1 MEVFEMQAKVY
12 RFSFLSLLVVVV
24 LGMVVASC
32 AQAPEQEMSTE
43 PLQSE
48 PITSEHTAEPMPE
61 TGSTPTSTPEADPRN
76 QLGASVWGAVFDDGT
91 ETWYQYDN
99 DQAISEVRDG
109 KLVLTAKKGN
119 SFDSWTMSY
128 PEMSDFYLEVLFTI
142 GDSCEGKDRYGIFF
156 RAPDNTQGYLYNV
169 ACDGSYQLRLW
180 DGEQF
185 TDLINW
191 TVDPH
196 IAKGTDVSQRL
207 GVWAEGDQMV
217 LYVNGFQVGE
227 VRDSTYSQGTFG
239 VNIAGAQTAGFT
251 VDVVEAKIWD
261 LP

>member
-1 MEVFEMQAKVY
+1 MKAKVLRY
-12 RFSFLSLLVVVV
+12 IFLWSILI
-24 LGMVVASC
+24 LGLVVASC
-32 AQAPEQEMSTE
+32 AQATEQEMTTE
-43 PLQSE
+43 PLQPE
-48 PITSEHTAEPMPE
+48 QATSADTAEPLPE
-61 TGSTPTSTPEADPRN
+61 IGGTPTSTPEADPRN
-76 QLGASVWGAVFDDGT
+76 QLGASVWGAVFDDDT

-99 DQAISEVRDG
+99 DQASSEVRDG
-109 KLVLTAKKGN
+109 KLVLTAKKSN

-185 TDLINW
+185 TELINW
-191 TVDPH
+191 TVDSH
-196 IAKGTDVSQRL
+196 IAKGADVDQRL
-207 GVWAEGDQMV
+207 GVWAEGDQMA

-227 VRDSTYSQGTFG
+227 AIDTTYSQGTFG

-251 VDVVEAKIWD
+251 VDVVEAKVWD